1 METNCSLITES
12 MQASLKTLTRLDI
25 VIAWEVKGTQLLLTF
40 YDDDKTSLDL
50 TSPDTSNTLE
60 YTADLYQSQEEEW
73 D

>member
-1 METNCSLITES
+1 

>member
-1 METNCSLITES
+1 METNSLITES
-12 MQASLKTLTRLDI
+12 MQTSLKTLTRLDI
-25 VIAWEVKGTQLLLTF
+25 VIVWEVQGTQLLLTY

-50 TSPDTSNTLE
+50 LSPDTSNTLE